1 MFMVATNKELA
12 VVNVKNGSLGYKHT
26 YLLQIQRWKMPER
39 QVGVQLSCW
48 LTIQLLVFLC
58 AFCRKSMSFATRAE
72 LLREL

>member
-1 MFMVATNKELA
+1 MVATNQELA

-48 LTIQLLVFLC
+48 LTIQLLVYLC